1 MLMDDILRE
10 AGIPGRETL
19 YIDAPGGCYVSWGD
33 EITADGSDFCNELY
47 THRYTAYLFQPR
59 DAADDSAREAL
70 QSVLDDNGIHFTRQ
84 ARIFYED
91 LQYFCTTYIF
101 EVVERR
107 LI

>member
-1 MLMDDILRE
+1 MTFFARPVFPAAKRFISTPR
-10 AGIPGRETL
+10 A
-19 YIDAPGGCYVSWGD
+19 ASWGD

-70 QSVLDDNGIHFTRQ
+70 QSVLDANGIRFTRQ
-84 ARIFYED
+84 PRIFYED
-91 LQYFCTTYIF
+91 LQLFCTTYTF
-101 EVVERR
+101 DVVERR